1 MLSTYDELTD
11 FGLRSAT
18 PSWATTAKKASIEKY
33 LERGAIARMED
44 GALLRA
50 VSAHQSQ
57 GTFCWA
63 AWAQRLYFEQGI
75 SYLEETYG
83 VNLFG
88 DSTPT
93 DRQDLQLRAVVAVGT
108 VVRGTKVGAR
118 TAGGG
123 GGGTDNNPLTP
134 WAGVARQTLGT
145 GVRLRGS

>member
-57 GTFCWA
+57 GRASRAQTARRRSRCRRASSKWA
-63 AWAQRLYFEQGI
+63 AR
-75 SYLEETYG
+75 
-83 VNLFG
+83 
-88 DSTPT
+88 
-93 DRQDLQLRAVVAVGT
+93 
-108 VVRGTKVGAR
+108 
-118 TAGGG
+118 
-123 GGGTDNNPLTP
+123 
-134 WAGVARQTLGT
+134 
-145 GVRLRGS
+145 